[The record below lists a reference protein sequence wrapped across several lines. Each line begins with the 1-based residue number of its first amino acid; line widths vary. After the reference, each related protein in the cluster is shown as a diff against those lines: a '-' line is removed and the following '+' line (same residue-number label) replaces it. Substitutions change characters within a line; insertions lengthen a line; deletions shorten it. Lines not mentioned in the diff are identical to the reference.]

1 MKPPELR
8 SLDAIHVASAMAMEE
23 DLDALVTYDRRMI
36 DGGRMAGLPVASPGR
51 APA

>member
-1 MKPPELR
+1 
-8 SLDAIHVASAMAMEE
+8 MAMEE

-36 DGGRMAGLPVASPGR
+36 DAGRMAGLPVASPGR